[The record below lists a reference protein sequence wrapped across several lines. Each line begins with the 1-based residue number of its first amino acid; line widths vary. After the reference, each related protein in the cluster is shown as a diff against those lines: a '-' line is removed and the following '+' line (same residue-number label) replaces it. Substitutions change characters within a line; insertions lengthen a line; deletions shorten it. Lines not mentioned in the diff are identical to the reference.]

1 MQITTYYIT
10 HKPSGLVDADT
21 LAAIDLLN
29 DTSFGN
35 GDNRS
40 WNAMRAQLDA
50 ILDAQTQERLGIA
63 IDAEQSE
70 ADDD

>member
-10 HKPSGLVDADT
+10 HKPAGLVDADT
-21 LAAIDLLN
+21 LALVDLLN

-50 ILDAQTQERLGIA
+50 MLDAQTQERLGIA
-63 IDAEQSE
+63 IDAERLE